1 MDYSGKKITY
11 MKFNNKHI
19 LRITLFLFSTVASA
33 QFYVGVQTGA
43 GNLESNVA
51 GTEAERKMGGAV
63 KAGFIYSFT
72 KNIGIGSGIEFS
84 QYKQNVS
91 LISSS
96 NTLTNY
102 EVDPSGSAFVY
113 NVTTNNYKEKQT
125 LQAIQ
130 IPLFVQLKT
139 NINEEI
145 DFNFRAGVKYFLP
158 VSYKIKATA
167 DNVNG
172 TAYYPDFN
180 LTIDNLPE
188 YGIGKQSSYSAVGEY
203 ETKGIFMSSFEL
215 GFTFDIGKKNALY
228 AAVFL
233 EYGYG
238 TILDQEKNQSY
249 VGYNP
254 RSASDRKAN
263 GLYSTEQNAKITPV
277 AFGLTL
283 GWNFK

>member
-1 MDYSGKKITY
+1 
-11 MKFNNKHI
+11 MKFNSKHI
-19 LRITLFLFSTVASA
+19 LRIILILSSTAASA
-33 QFYVGVQTGA
+33 QFYAGLQTGA

-51 GTEAERKMGGAV
+51 GTATETKMGGAV
-63 KAGFIYSFT
+63 KAGYIYSFT

-91 LISSS
+91 LIYS
-96 NTLTNY
+96 NILTNY
-102 EVDPSGSAFVY
+102 EVDASGSAFIY
-113 NVTTNNYKEKQT
+113 NVTTSNYKEKQT
-125 LQAIQ
+125 LQAVQ

-139 NINEEI
+139 NINVGI

-158 VSYKIKATA
+158 VSYKIKAAA

-188 YGIGKQSSYSAVGEY
+188 YGIGQQSSYSASGEY
-203 ETKGIFMSSFEL
+203 ETKGTFMSSFEL

-228 AAVFL
+228 AAMFL
-233 EYGYG
+233 EKGNG

-254 RSASDRKAN
+254 ASTTDRKAN
-263 GLYSTEQNAKITPV
+263 GLYSTEQNAEIRPV